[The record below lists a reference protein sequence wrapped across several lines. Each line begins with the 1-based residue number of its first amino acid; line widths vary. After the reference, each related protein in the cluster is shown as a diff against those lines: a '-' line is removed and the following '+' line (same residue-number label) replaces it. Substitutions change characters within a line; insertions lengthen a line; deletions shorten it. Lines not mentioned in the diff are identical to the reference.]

1 MQCIVQADTLPC
13 RVGIEKVSSS
23 PSSILT
29 FAPSKE
35 TEDKAEAPTLN
46 WSERTG
52 EGLTGVLGS
61 VHSGLGGSCG
71 VVAVVG
77 GLARRGDWGGTTV
90 TQHTDIHHPVLDSM
104 NRLESFTQ
112 LNIHHT
118 MHHSLTDL
126 IQ

>member
-23 PSSILT
+23 PGSILT
-29 FAPSKE
+29 VAPSKG

-61 VHSGLGGSCG
+61 VHSGLGGS
-71 VVAVVG
+71 
-77 GLARRGDWGGTTV
+77 
-90 TQHTDIHHPVLDSM
+90 
-104 NRLESFTQ
+104 
-112 LNIHHT
+112 
-118 MHHSLTDL
+118 
-126 IQ
+126 